1 MDIVDLTNCGYNQG
15 HFNLLKRLLA
25 DKQGF
30 ERVLDNLHELKLMKH
45 NNSYFVVTRNKQ
57 NFIEIVCIIPT
68 VEIKSTTFGEF
79 ISKNFNGAGVEIG
92 FEPRNNTL
100 YKIKVHSNEKT
111 IDVNYHT
118 NKFIEILDILTNKK
132 TSTKTNTNTNAINIV
147 KNKIQTYERK
157 LQAMGTINNQ
167 LVDYKVL
174 KGKVEVLREL
184 LIDLSK

>member
-1 MDIVDLTNCGYNQG
+1 MDIVKYNNM
-15 HFNLLKRLLA
+15 FNQKQKDWIRRLLA
-25 DKQGF
+25 GKQGI
-30 ERVLDNLHELKLMKH
+30 ELVLDNLYEIVIIKH
-45 NNSYFVVTRNKQ
+45 NNAIFTVTRNKQ
-57 NFIEIVCIIPT
+57 NFIEIVCVIPT
-68 VEIKSTTFGEF
+68 VEIKSTTFGQF
-79 ISKNFNGAGVEIG
+79 ISKNFNGACVEIG

-100 YKIKVHSNEKT
+100 YKIKVHSNEKN
-111 IDVNYHT
+111 IDVKYHT

-167 LVDYKVL
+167 LVDYKIL
-174 KGKVEVLREL
+174 RGKVEVLREM